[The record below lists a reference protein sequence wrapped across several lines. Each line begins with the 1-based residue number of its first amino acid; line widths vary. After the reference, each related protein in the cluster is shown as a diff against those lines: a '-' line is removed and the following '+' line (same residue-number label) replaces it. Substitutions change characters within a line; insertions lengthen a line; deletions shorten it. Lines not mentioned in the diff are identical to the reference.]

1 MAWLWQQKD
10 WPTFTFDASKYQVQE
25 DVFYTNSGRVSG
37 SIEHLELEQ
46 GETFKINVLCQEAVA
61 TSIIEGELLDRDS
74 VQSSIRK
81 HMGLKTDHRR
91 ASAAEAG
98 VAEMHVDVYSRYAEP
113 LTHDM
118 MHGWHA
124 MLTNGRR
131 DLVDVGRYRTHAE
144 PMQVISGSYS
154 KPKVYYEAPPSAMV
168 PYEMER
174 YVDWFN
180 TAVNDR
186 STPVLTTAAVA
197 HLYFEMIHP
206 YEDGNGRIG
215 RALVEKV
222 LSTRLGGPS
231 LNSFSRVIELNKKS
245 YYTCL
250 QQCNTTNQVDQFVHL
265 FTDMVLASQ
274 DYTYHMVRLLI
285 HKSKVMKTY
294 ADELNARQE
303 KLLLRLY
310 DVAQE
315 GFEGGMS
322 AKKYTAMTKA
332 SPSSATRD
340 LQHLADLGI
349 LYKTGQLKG
358 TRYHLVGP
366 DGLRL

>member
-10 WPTFTFDASKYQVQE
+10 WPTFSFDPSRYEVQE
-25 DVFYTNSGRVSG
+25 DVFYANSGRVSG
-37 SIEHLELEQ
+37 SIEHLELQQ
-46 GETFKINVLCQEAVA
+46 GEVFKIDVLCQEAVA
-61 TSIIEGELLDRDS
+61 TSVIEGELLDRDS
-74 VQSSIRK
+74 VQSSIRR
-81 HMGLKTDHRR
+81 HMGLQTDHRR
-91 ASAAEAG
+91 VSAAESG
-98 VAEMHVDVYSRYAEP
+98 VAEMHVDLYSRYAEP

-118 MHGWHA
+118 MHEWHA

-131 DLVDVGRYRTHAE
+131 DLTDIGRYRTHAE
-144 PMQVISGSYS
+144 PMQIVSGSYS

-168 PYEMER
+168 QSEMDC
-174 YVDWFN
+174 YVEWFN
-180 TAVNDR
+180 TVVADKTT
-186 STPVLTTAAVA
+186 SVLGTAAIA

-231 LNSFSRVIELNKKS
+231 LNSFSRVIELNKKR
-245 YYTCL
+245 YYTAL
-250 QQCNTTNQVDQFVHL
+250 QQCNTSSDVEKYVH
-265 FTDMVLASQ
+265 FFIDMVLASQ
-274 DYTYHMVRLLI
+274 DYTYAMVRLLI
-285 HKSKVMKTY
+285 HKSKVLRKY
-294 ADELNARQE
+294 NDVLNDRQV

-315 GFEGGMS
+315 GFEGGVN
-322 AKKYTAMTKA
+322 AKKYTAITRA
-332 SPSSATRD
+332 SASSATRD
-340 LQHLADLGI
+340 LQQLAELGV

-358 TRYHLVGP
+358 TRYHLAGP

>member
-10 WPTFTFDASKYQVQE
+10 WPTFTFDEGKYGVQE
-25 DVFYTNSGRVSG
+25 DVFFANSGRVSG
-37 SIEHLELEQ
+37 SIEHLEVEQ
-46 GETFKINVLCQEAVA
+46 GEVFKINILCQEAVA
-61 TSIIEGELLDRDS
+61 TSAIEGELLDRDS
-74 VQSSIRK
+74 VQSSIRR
-81 HMGLKTDHRR
+81 HMGLQTDRR
-91 ASAAEAG
+91 RPSAAEAG
-98 VAEMHVDVYSRYAEP
+98 VAEMHVDVYAKYAEP
-113 LTHDM
+113 LTHEM
-118 MHGWHA
+118 MHEWHA
-124 MLTNGRR
+124 MLMNGRR
-131 DLVDVGRYRTHAE
+131 DLQDIGTYRTHAE
-144 PMQVISGSYS
+144 PMQIVSGSYS

-168 PYEMER
+168 YSEMER
-174 YVDWFN
+174 YVEWFN
-180 TAVNDR
+180 AAVADR
-186 STPVLTTAAVA
+186 QRSVLGTAAVA

-231 LNSFSRVIELNKKS
+231 LNSFSRVIELNKKR
-245 YYTCL
+245 YYIAI
-250 QQCNTTNQVDQFVHL
+250 QKCNTTSEVDSYVHF

-274 DYTYHMVRLLI
+274 DYTYRMVRLLI
-285 HKSKVMKTY
+285 HKSKVLRRY
-294 ADELNARQE
+294 ESELNTRQV

-315 GFEGGMS
+315 DFEGGVS
-322 AKKYTAMTKA
+322 AKKYVAITKA

-340 LQHLADLGI
+340 LQQLAELGI

-358 TRYHLVGP
+358 TRYHLAGP